1 MDKILKN
8 TFKIESFVLRQFIVY
23 GFIALIPTVVDF
35 LLLYFLTEILG
46 IFYMVSLIAAF
57 VLSSVVSYISHKKI
71 TFRNESQRYIVQF
84 SNFFLI
90 SLGGLA
96 INMGV
101 VFGLVEFFGL
111 WYIFAKVVAA
121 TITYFW
127 SFTIN
132 RQVTF
137 KKFQ

>member
-8 TFKIESFVLRQFIVY
+8 TFKIKSFVFRQFIIY
-23 GFIALIPTVVDF
+23 GFVALIPTAVDF
-35 LLLYFLTEILG
+35 FLLYFLTEILG
-46 IFYMVSLIAAF
+46 IFYMVSLVAAF
-57 VLSSVVSYISHKKI
+57 ILSSVVSYISHKKI
-71 TFRNESQRYIVQF
+71 TFRNESQKYIAQF
-84 SNFFLI
+84 SNLFVI

-121 TITYFW
+121 MITYFW
-127 SFTIN
+127 SFTVN